1 MSTFLQS
8 ADVPLQVSANNGSTW
23 LDVVC
28 PENYTVDVSPQTTP
42 TNTLS
47 CGKAIG
53 VGPIDFSAN
62 GSAVVDSSALS
73 TQATFKHFLNWANT
87 KQLIAFRS
95 QSPGSGGSI
104 GNDFFIAGNARV
116 TKLTLKLQAADV
128 IKWDFELTGDGLV
141 DINSPFP

>member
-1 MSTFLQS
+1 MSTFLQAS
-8 ADVPLQVSANNGSTW
+8 DVPLQVSANNGGTW
-23 LDVVC
+23 LDVIC
-28 PENYTVDVSPQTTP
+28 LENYGVDVSPQTTS

-53 VGPIDFSAN
+53 VGLIDFSAS
-62 GSAVVDSSALS
+62 GSAVVDGTPLS

-87 KQLIAFRS
+87 KQSIAFRT

-104 GNDFFIAGNARV
+104 GNDFFIAGNCRV
-116 TKLTLKLQAADV
+116 TKLSGKMNAGDV
-128 IKWDFELTGDGLV
+128 VKWDFELTGEGLV